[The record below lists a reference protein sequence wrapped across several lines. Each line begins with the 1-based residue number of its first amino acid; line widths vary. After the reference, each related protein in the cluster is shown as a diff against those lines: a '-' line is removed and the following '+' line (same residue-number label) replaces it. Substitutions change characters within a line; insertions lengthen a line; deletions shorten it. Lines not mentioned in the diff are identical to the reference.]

1 MRVTSGD
8 QGIWHEE
15 PCCNFS
21 DLTRTLVEAEY
32 TFSLH
37 TNSSSRRIEGRTP
50 LAKVA
55 SKIHH
60 KIELLGI
67 GAIRVFKRFSHYC
80 EDYFFGFLM
89 MSPRGPKV
97 RERLSIPQKEW
108 NAAAERLC
116 AYPGIREASILST
129 CNRFEVRFVMIFR

>member
-1 MRVTSGD
+1 MLQALYAWAELVQRAREAYARWPLAQDCAGGGTRALRVTSGD

-60 KIELLGI
+60 KI
-67 GAIRVFKRFSHYC
+67 
-80 EDYFFGFLM
+80 
-89 MSPRGPKV
+89 
-97 RERLSIPQKEW
+97 
-108 NAAAERLC
+108 
-116 AYPGIREASILST
+116 
-129 CNRFEVRFVMIFR
+129 